1 MADTQSKRNHSP
13 AACATETTDTKLDK
27 RRRQRNIFQTEEQD
41 KTTEEQLNE
50 SGNVLEKL
58 LSNDRKDNP
67 RFQKKNGGTD
77 WEDTRTI

>member
-1 MADTQSKRNHSP
+1 MADTQSKRNHNRV
-13 AACATETTDTKLDK
+13 ACATETTNTKLDK

-50 SGNVLEKL
+50 SGNVPEKL

-67 RFQKKNGGTD
+67 RLQKKNGGTD